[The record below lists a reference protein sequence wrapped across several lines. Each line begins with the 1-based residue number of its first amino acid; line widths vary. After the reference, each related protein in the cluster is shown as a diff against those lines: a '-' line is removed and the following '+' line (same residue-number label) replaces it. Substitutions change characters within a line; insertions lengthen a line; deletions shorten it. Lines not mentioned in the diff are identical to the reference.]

1 MGSAFSACVRPQ
13 SEPLVK
19 AQRKEVQIEQVV
31 KSVTLD
37 MACRQAS
44 DERPVLKAMI
54 GPIGGRGP
62 LDSKQEEGRDRFGM

>member
-1 MGSAFSACVRPQ
+1 MGSAFSACGRPQ

-19 AQRKEVQIEQVV
+19 AERKEVQMEQVSDPH
-31 KSVTLD
+31 K
-37 MACRQAS
+37 AS

-62 LDSKQEEGRDRFGM
+62 LNSKQEKGRDRFGM

>member
-19 AQRKEVQIEQVV
+19 SERVEVQMGHVMEPRVSN
-31 KSVTLD
+31 K
-37 MACRQAS
+37 AS

-62 LDSKQEEGRDRFGM
+62 LNSTQEEGRSRFGM